1 MGGVWLVAIVLLSL
15 MGSSLLARA
24 EASLTILVSPDGN
37 DHNPGTTDAPF
48 RTIERAQAAVR
59 SLTATQSSDIT
70 VLLRGGTYQLV
81 KPLRFEAQDSG
92 LNGFR
97 VLYRAYPGEHPIISG
112 GQFITG
118 WKQDR
123 EGRLRTDVGPM
134 RFRQLYVRGVRAT
147 RARTP
152 NAPDYLRLIR
162 WDEEDQRI
170 EIPHTPI
177 ALWSD
182 LSSVELVVFKQW
194 TQDILRLQSVREGEG
209 RLSLLL
215 QEPDRHK
222 AFMGH
227 RYLRKDAQSFYIEN
241 ALEALDLPGEWH
253 LRLSTEEVFYRPQ
266 TGEVLRESD
275 VVVPRLEQLLEVA
288 GKGGA
293 SVHHLTFEGLTFEYA
308 GWQEPSEEG
317 FATGQADKLL
327 DPLKPNGGRV
337 AVAISMIHAD
347 HVRFERNEF
356 RHLGGTAL
364 GLHTGVHQIEIVGNR
379 FEDLSAG
386 AIVVDTLLESRPLDP
401 RLVCHDILIA
411 NNTVQDIGREYRSSV
426 GIFAGYVHRVRIEHN
441 DIYDA
446 PYSGISVGWG
456 WTYERTSLGENRIVA
471 NRIGRVMN
479 FMADGG
485 GIYTLSK
492 QPGTV
497 ISENYIYDIVR
508 SPWAGEFPIAGIY
521 LDEGSSEIAV
531 TNNVLE
537 NIPLGILFH
546 RASGNTIV
554 NTESSFEERNHAT
567 NNMFSKE
574 AGFLPESIKSHAGL
588 EPAYADLRH
597 PGTT

>member
-1 MGGVWLVAIVLLSL
+1 MGGVWLVVIILLSVA
-15 MGSSLLARA
+15 GSSLSARA
-24 EASLTILVSPDGN
+24 EASVTFLVSLDGN
-37 DHNPGTTDAPF
+37 DDNPGTMDAPF
-48 RTIERAQAAVR
+48 RTIKRAQAAVR
-59 SLTATQSSDIT
+59 RLTATQSGDIT
-70 VLLRGGTYQLV
+70 VLLRGGTYALV
-81 KPLRFEAQDSG
+81 NPLRFEAQDSG
-92 LNGFR
+92 QNGFH
-97 VLYRAYPGEHPIISG
+97 VLYRAYPGEHPILSG
-112 GQFITG
+112 GQVITG

-123 EGRLRTDVGPM
+123 EVRLRADVGPS

-162 WDEEDQRI
+162 WDDEDQRI
-170 EIPHTPI
+170 EIPPVPV
-177 ALWSD
+177 ASWSN
-182 LSSVELVVFKQW
+182 LSSVELVIFKEW
-194 TQDILRLQSVREGEG
+194 TQDILRLSSVREGEG
-209 RLSLLL
+209 GLSLLV
-215 QEPDRHK
+215 QEPDRQK

-227 RYLRKDAQSFYIEN
+227 RYLRKDTQSFYIEN
-241 ALEALDLPGEWH
+241 ALEALDSPGEWY
-253 LRLSTEEVFYRPQ
+253 LRPSTEEVFYRPR
-266 TGEVLRESD
+266 TGETLGESD
-275 VVVPRLEQLLEVA
+275 VVAPRLEQLLVVQ

-293 SVHHLTFEGLTFEYA
+293 PVHHLTFAGLSFEYG
-308 GWQEPSEEG
+308 GWQGPSEEG

-327 DPLKPNGGRV
+327 DPLEPNGGRV
-337 AVAISMIHAD
+337 AVAVSLVHAH

-411 NNTVQDIGREYRSSV
+411 NNLVHDIGREYRSSV
-426 GIFAGYVHRVRIEHN
+426 GIFAGYAHRVRIEHN
-441 DIYDA
+441 DISDA
-446 PYSGISVGWG
+446 PYTGISVGWG
-456 WTYERTSLGENRIVA
+456 WTDERTSLGDNRIVA
-471 NRIGRVMN
+471 NKIGRVMN

-497 ISENYIYDIVR
+497 IGENYVHDLVR
-508 SPWAGEFPIAGIY
+508 SPWAGEFPIAAIY

-537 NIPLGILFH
+537 NVPLGILFH
-546 RASGNTIV
+546 RASGNTIA
-554 NTESSFEERNHAT
+554 NTDSSFEERNHAT
-567 NNMFSKE
+567 NNVFSRE

-588 EPAYADLRH
+588 EPAYADLRP
-597 PGTT
+597 PGAT